1 MWGANDG
8 SLTAEEIK
16 FLYECSRGRG
26 RRVELNAFTSDQFVE
41 WLDSKLAAHG
51 VKKVIPDEETLEQAY
66 HRAAAV
72 RRYQKIIDDAGE
84 EVSAYAKDLTVP
96 KALRAKLARKL
107 AKAPAS
113 SWDEVLSVLAGDQ
126 ERSL

>member
-1 MWGANDG
+1 
-8 SLTAEEIK
+8 
-16 FLYECSRGRG
+16 
-26 RRVELNAFTSDQFVE
+26 VELNAFTSDQFVE
-41 WLDSKLAAHG
+41 WLDSKLLEHG
-51 VKKVIPDEETLEQAY
+51 AKKVIPDKKTLEQAY
-66 HRAAAV
+66 RRAAAV
-72 RRYQKIIDDAGE
+72 RRYQEIIDEAGK

-96 KALRAKLARKL
+96 KALRAELARKL